1 MLRTIINMRSSTLRI
16 ILLASSL
23 LVAILIA
30 IQLFWLSKIYS
41 LEQKNFDNNVSRAIH
56 GFYEDLGLNEQPGF
70 SVAKAIWHPNAN
82 TFVIDLKGL
91 PFADSMENLL
101 ASELENFNVYADY
114 DVAFFNS
121 KQQSY
126 TFKSYRPGPS
136 GKQQRDPS
144 MQIPEFKKDY
154 NYISLYFPHR
164 SRYILKEIFWW
175 IAGSVI
181 LVFILILFGLIIYFF
196 YQQKFLNEVQKDFVN
211 NFTHEFKT
219 PLAVMKI
226 ASDVLTQPGIQSQPE
241 RLIRYNKVISEQVQ
255 SLQNKTERLLQ
266 TMRADNDRLTIERAP
281 VNLHDLVS
289 QALEDI
295 EPLINERKAIVEFK
309 ENKKNAI
316 IIGDRDH
323 LVMVMVNLIEN
334 ALKYSQHPH
343 IIIEIN
349 GHNGHYSIS
358 VKDNGI
364 GIDKKYRHKIFKKF
378 FRVPTG
384 NIHNVKG
391 FGLGLNYVKRVVDEH
406 DGSIEVNSIP
416 DIGSEFIITLP
427 KV

>member
-23 LVAILIA
+23 LVAVLIA
-30 IQLFWLSKIYS
+30 IQLFWLSEIYS

-70 SVAKAIWHPNAN
+70 SVANALWHPNAN
-82 TFVIDLKGL
+82 AFVIDLKEL
-91 PFADSMENLL
+91 AFADTMENLL
-101 ASELENFNVYADY
+101 AAELENFNVYADY
-114 DVAFFNS
+114 DVAFFSKNS
-121 KQQSY
+121 QSY
-126 TFKSYRPGPS
+126 TFKSYRPGPT

-144 MQIPEFKKDY
+144 IQIPQFKNDY
-154 NYISLYFPHR
+154 NYICLYFPHR

-196 YQQKFLNEVQKDFVN
+196 YRQKFLNEIQKDFVN
-211 NFTHEFKT
+211 NLTHEFKT

-241 RLIRYNKVISEQVQ
+241 RLARYNKVISEQVQ

-266 TMRADNDRLTIERAP
+266 TMRADNDKLTIERAH
-281 VNLHDLVS
+281 VNLYDVVS

-295 EPLINERKAIVEFK
+295 EPLISERKALVEFK
-309 ENKKNAI
+309 NSNRSAMI
-316 IIGDRDH
+316 SGDRDH

-334 ALKYSQHPH
+334 ALKYSSQPH
-343 IIIEIN
+343 IIIEISGN
-349 GHNGHYSIS
+349 NGHYRIS

-364 GIDKKYRHKIFKKF
+364 GIDKKYMQKIFKKF

-391 FGLGLNYVKRVVDEH
+391 FGLGLNYVKRIVAEH
-406 DGSIEVNSIP
+406 GGNIEVNSIR
-416 DIGSEFIITLP
+416 DIGSEFIISLP
-427 KV
+427 KE